1 MCTYQT
7 EKVTLRGSG
16 KARQGWMKVTDATV
30 YFDHP
35 VHYAAGHALMID
47 VTDPTKGPDARIA
60 LELDPHSAR
69 ALAQSI
75 LRTLDQ
81 VPAGLL
87 DESETVRN

>member
-7 EKVTLRGSG
+7 EKISLRGSG

-30 YFDHP
+30 YYDHP
-35 VHYAAGHALMID
+35 VHFGAGHALMID

-60 LELDPHSAR
+60 LELDPGSAR
-69 ALAQSI
+69 ELAETI

-87 DESETVRN
+87 DEFTRN

>member
-7 EKVTLRGSG
+7 NKVALRGSA

-35 VHYAAGHALMID
+35 VHFGAGHALMID
-47 VTDPTKGPDARIA
+47 VTDPTKGPGARLA
-60 LELDPHSAR
+60 LELDPNSAR
-69 ALAQSI
+69 DLAESI

-81 VPAGLL
+81 VPSELL
-87 DESETVRN
+87 AEFA

>member
-7 EKVTLRGSG
+7 EKITLRGSG
-16 KARQGWMKVTDATV
+16 KARQGWMKVTDTTV

-35 VHYAAGHALMID
+35 VHFGAGHALLID

-60 LELDPHSAR
+60 LELDPNSAR
-69 ALAQSI
+69 ELAESI

-87 DESETVRN
+87 DEFTRH